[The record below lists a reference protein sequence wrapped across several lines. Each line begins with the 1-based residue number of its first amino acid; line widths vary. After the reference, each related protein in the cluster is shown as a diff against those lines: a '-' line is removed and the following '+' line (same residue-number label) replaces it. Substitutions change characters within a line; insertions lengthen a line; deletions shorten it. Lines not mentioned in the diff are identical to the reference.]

1 MRFPL
6 ISILLLATT
15 LPALAHEH
23 REAYQRRAFYQEAA
37 PRCREERRAP
47 WVHEWREARCDERR
61 EDYRA
66 DYRDE
71 CRDEYRHDRHWR
83 NRSEGVVLDPGPGL
97 LLPPPLPLPHLR
109 IRLSF

>member
-23 REAYQRRAFYQEAA
+23 REAYQRRAVYQEAA

-47 WVHEWREARCDERR
+47 WAHEWREDRRVEYRNDCREDRR
-61 EDYRA
+61 EMY
-66 DYRDE
+66 
-71 CRDEYRHDRHWR
+71 RDEYRHDRRWR
-83 NRSEGVVLDPGPGL
+83 DRDEAIVLGPSATI
-97 LLPPPLPLPHLR
+97 LLPPPLPLPHLH
-109 IRLSF
+109 IRLGF